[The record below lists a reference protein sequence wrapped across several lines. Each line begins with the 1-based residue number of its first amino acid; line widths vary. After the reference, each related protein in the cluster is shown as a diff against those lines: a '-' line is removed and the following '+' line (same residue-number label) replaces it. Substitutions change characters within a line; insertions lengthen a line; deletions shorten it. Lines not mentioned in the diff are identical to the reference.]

1 MRLISFMLL
10 IAALSASAFAQTAA
24 PGAGNS
30 AGFMGSVLPMMIIM
44 FAIIYFL
51 MIRPEQK
58 KQKQRQKMMTELK
71 KGDRILTIGGIF
83 GTVGNVKDN
92 TIMVKIAENTVV
104 ELRKG
109 AIAEVVVEKSDKSA
123 ESGKDKE
130 GSK

>member
-109 AIAEVVVEKSDKSA
+109 AIAEVVVDKPA